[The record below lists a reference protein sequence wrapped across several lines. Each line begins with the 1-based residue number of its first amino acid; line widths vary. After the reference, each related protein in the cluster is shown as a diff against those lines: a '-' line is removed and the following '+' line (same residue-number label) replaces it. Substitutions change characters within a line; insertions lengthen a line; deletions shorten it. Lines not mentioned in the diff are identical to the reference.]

1 MDLTLLATGKTGIVD
16 YLDGEKHFISRITAM
31 GFTPGVKV
39 AMIQNHK
46 RKAVIVYL
54 RDTQVALGRQEARK
68 ITIKP
73 AVSHN

>member
-1 MDLTLLATGKTGIVD
+1 MDLTLLGTSKIGIV
-16 YLDGEKHFISRITAM
+16 YRLEGGKHFISRITAM

-39 AMIQNHK
+39 AMVQNHK

-68 ITIKP
+68 IKIR
-73 AVSHN
+73 NGG